1 MHYAFRRGLAA
12 AAVVLLGCSEFG
24 HVIPDGMVIRHDGD
38 VVVHASG
45 TTVTG
50 VLEAP
55 AGGTSQDLVV
65 RFLDAAGN
73 EIHAG
78 PAYHMAV
85 ATMHGGVAVWEADAP
100 GGFSGRVAGIGAG
113 STVLLFRWMH
123 DETGLHKDR
132 EWPVTVTVSP

>member
-1 MHYAFRRGLAA
+1 MRYALRRGLAA
-12 AAVVLLGCSEFG
+12 AAAVLLGCSEFG
-24 HVIPDGMVIRHDGD
+24 HVIPDAMVIRDDGG

-50 VLEAP
+50 TLEVP
-55 AGGTSQDLVV
+55 SGDSSPLLSV

-73 EIHAG
+73 EIDGGA
-78 PAYHMAV
+78 AYQLEVTTMDPGL
-85 ATMHGGVAVWEADAP
+85 ATWMADAP
-100 GGFSGRVAGIGAG
+100 GAFSGRVAGTSAG

-123 DETGLHKDR
+123 GETGLHKDR